1 MNINVLKIP
10 DITPTGNLI
19 LQGNKINLGLP
30 NSIINIL
37 ATTTYVATQNLNIKD
52 KIFELNINAST
63 LSAFDI
69 GDLSGFEILGTT
81 NTGFMKTTTD
91 AKRYQIKAP
100 NDPNTNYILTL
111 DLNNNIIISGT
122 TTIQNNGYVNLN
134 LTGSNISNFNNVT
147 INSNLYVFDKAIT
160 TSLIK
165 NNNSLLYIKNNTI
178 INNISLGSSL
188 LINAN
193 SMLNTT
199 TIQSTLYISSVSILN
214 NNLTINN
221 YLNVSNN
228 TLIQGLCTNRK
239 SLYINN
245 NNIINGSS
253 SFLSKLNINRNTLI
267 NQNTTGLQ
275 NLNIAISAQVNKKV
289 SVNSSLLVG
298 GNSYL
303 YGNNT
308 IGSKI
313 GTINILGS
321 ILCKIPEYEDNTTA
335 QLNNLPI
342 GSFYRTGGIL
352 KICLNTVPPIMTLL
366 GSTTITNILGSSFI
380 DPGVYAIDNENNVL
394 PVYITFI
401 GSGNNNYINNNI
413 LISGPNTLI
422 TSTSL
427 LSLGS
432 NMITYTSTD
441 VNGNINNINR
451 ILNVI

>member
-1 MNINVLKIP
+1 MLSTLAVNNTMQLNATTLYSNLNVSGSTFILGSTTIGNTLTIKNNTIIFNNMYISQPTIMNAPSTIGSNLNCNNMNINVLKIP

-165 NNNSLLYIKNNTI
+165 NNNSLLYIKNN
-178 INNISLGSSL
+178 
-188 LINAN
+188 
-193 SMLNTT
+193 
-199 TIQSTLYISSVSILN
+199 
-214 NNLTINN
+214 
-221 YLNVSNN
+221 
-228 TLIQGLCTNRK
+228 K
-239 SLYINN
+239 S
-245 NNIINGSS
+245 
-253 SFLSKLNINRNTLI
+253 
-267 NQNTTGLQ
+267 
-275 NLNIAISAQVNKKV
+275 
-289 SVNSSLLVG
+289 
-298 GNSYL
+298 
-303 YGNNT
+303 
-308 IGSKI
+308 
-313 GTINILGS
+313 
-321 ILCKIPEYEDNTTA
+321 
-335 QLNNLPI
+335 
-342 GSFYRTGGIL
+342 
-352 KICLNTVPPIMTLL
+352 
-366 GSTTITNILGSSFI
+366 
-380 DPGVYAIDNENNVL
+380 
-394 PVYITFI
+394 
-401 GSGNNNYINNNI
+401 
-413 LISGPNTLI
+413 
-422 TSTSL
+422 
-427 LSLGS
+427 
-432 NMITYTSTD
+432 
-441 VNGNINNINR
+441 
-451 ILNVI
+451 